1 MPVWA
6 FLNLMGRVTRFELAT
21 FGTTNQRSNQLSYT
35 RHNFCALFSLPFF
48 FWPAFAVLK
57 KQNIFQEFDVLRR
70 GTEFSALANA
80 SVKIRGGADQTRTDD
95 PLHAMQV
102 LYQLSYNPISV
113 WAIPIARDTFYIS
126 SCKKSNIFA
135 NLST

>member
-1 MPVWA
+1 MPFWA
-6 FLNLMGRVTRFELAT
+6 FSNLMGRATRFELAT
-21 FGTTNQRSNQLSYT
+21 FGTTNRRSNQLSYARQT
-35 RHNFCALFSLPFF
+35 FVHWVLCFFF

-102 LYQLSYNPISV
+102 LYQLSYNPV
-113 WAIPIARDTFYIS
+113 LRNLFYIS

-135 NLST
+135 NLFTWNKS